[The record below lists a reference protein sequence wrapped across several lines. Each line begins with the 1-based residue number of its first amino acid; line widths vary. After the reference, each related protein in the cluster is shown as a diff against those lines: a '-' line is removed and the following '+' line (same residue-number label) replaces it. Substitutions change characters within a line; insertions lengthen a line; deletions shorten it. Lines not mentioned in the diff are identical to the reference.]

1 MRKFFTYTVL
11 LIILV
16 FALYLAFLY
25 YKPYSTGYRSGEL
38 IKFSK
43 KGVIVKTW
51 EGEISQGISGA
62 QIFEF
67 SVYRKDKDLID
78 KLNEYNGEYV
88 KVKYDEHYRK
98 FFWWGDTR
106 YFITEVKPDNTPF
119 GRTLERANGNQQ
131 APQPQ
136 QAPAPQYQE

>member
-1 MRKFFTYTVL
+1 MKKFLIYTTLAV
-11 LIILV
+11 IIG
-16 FALYLAFLY
+16 FAVYLTFLY
-25 YKPYSTGYRSGEL
+25 YVPYSSGYRSGEL

-88 KVKYDEHYRK
+88 KLKYDEHYGN
-98 FFWWGDTR
+98 FFWWGKTR
-106 YFITEVKPDNTPF
+106 YFITEVKPDSTPF
-119 GRTLERANGNQQ
+119 GRTLERANGSQN
-131 APQPQ
+131 PQPQ